1 MVLPP
6 MMPPQAPLPQAF
18 GPPPP
23 GVQPGNPMALLAS
36 LKALVGTPLKA
47 PEPLYR
53 PGYKPPKKPE
63 PDVVVAQGKKLHANA
78 RLWRHMIYT
87 TLMWADQRLT
97 GMFPEDQADREAGFQ
112 EEWVSPMLSAERNL
126 VIATTAAH
134 KLAFKAPSVR
144 DELKGWA
151 RRKEEAARW
160 LREEEAYKHV
170 VRGNATLEYD
180 EARLFTDYGMYV
192 SRDTLNPR
200 DAVCPVKSVLIDP
213 SQVHPIYRKDG
224 LDRVYRV
231 YRATPDE
238 IAENYGDFSDR
249 IWKKITADQADII
262 GVETE
267 LDVTEYWDTWY
278 RLVMVGD
285 TVVIEAAHE
294 YGDVPWTVQY
304 GNHGNPM
311 FTRTATDVAR
321 RVRGSWD
328 PQSTNWGTDRVSK
341 AVPYLYYHLKSH
353 ELYEAIAARIITSM
367 KKDINPPTIRYR
379 SNEAAEKP
387 MEQLDASPGAQ
398 NEAMLNEE
406 KIEAMPTVTGQT
418 ASMAMQM
425 VQQDMQ
431 AIMAPPQMRGALGGT
446 SNVTGVAQAESVD
459 AGLHLIAPLRDAY
472 QSAMSQKY
480 DRILRMLGNFGHM
493 ATYGNGEKTP
503 VMVPSKQGGAYEFDR
518 EIMEKVG
525 TRVAVTLTNVNPRT
539 WAPLAAAGESAVNAG
554 FLMRKDVREVM
565 TGETDFDAF
574 YEEWAEEQ
582 AMFMATTNPDFQKL
596 NMLAMIEEQIAEN
609 EGRPQIQASLQ
620 KMAGI
625 WQEMLQPPPQA
636 PPPQPG
642 MGGAP
647 QPPQPGALGP
657 NQPQGPMQGP
667 YPSPPGGISPG
678 GPGGI
683 SYPQMGAGP
692 GSGGQ
697 PVGRPY

>member
-1 MVLPP
+1 MVAPP
-6 MMPPQAPLPQAF
+6 LTPPPLPQAF

-23 GVQPGNPMALLAS
+23 GAQPGNPMALLAS
-36 LKALVGTPLKA
+36 LKGLVGTPLKA
-47 PEPLYR
+47 PEPIYR
-53 PGYKPPKKPE
+53 NGYKPPKKPE
-63 PDVVVAQGKKLHANA
+63 SSVVLAQGKKLHSNA
-78 RLWRHMIYT
+78 RLWRHMIFT
-87 TLMWADQRLT
+87 TLMWADQKLT
-97 GMFPEDQADREAGFQ
+97 GMFPEDEAERQAGFQ

-134 KLAFKAPSVR
+134 KLAFKSPSVR

-170 VRGNATLEYD
+170 TRGNSTLEYD
-180 EARLFTDYGMYV
+180 EARLFTDYGMYA

-213 SQVHPIYRKDG
+213 SQVHPVYDKDG
-224 LDRVYRV
+224 LARVYRV
-231 YRATPDE
+231 YQATQEE
-238 IAENYGDFSDR
+238 IAADYGDFSDR
-249 IWKKITADQADII
+249 IWKKIGAAQDEAI
-262 GVETE
+262 GNDTL
-267 LDVTEYWDTWY
+267 LDVTEFWDTWH
-278 RLVMVGD
+278 RLVMVGE
-285 TVVIEAAHE
+285 TVVIETAHE
-294 YGDVPWTVQY
+294 YGDTPWTVQY

-321 RVRGSWD
+321 RIGGSWQ
-328 PQSTNWGTDRVSK
+328 PQATAWGTDRVSK
-341 AVPYLYYHLKSH
+341 AVPYLYYHLKNH
-353 ELYEAIAARIITSM
+353 ELYEAIAARVVTGF

-387 MEQLDASPGAQ
+387 MAQLDASPGAT

-406 KIEAMPTVTGQT
+406 KIEALPTVNGQT
-418 ASMAMQM
+418 ATMAMQM

-493 ATYGNGEKTP
+493 ATYGNGAKTP
-503 VMVPSKQGGAYEFDR
+503 VMVPSKKGGAYEFDR

-525 TRVAVTLTNVNPRT
+525 TRVTVTLTNVNPRT
-539 WAPLAAAGESAVNAG
+539 WPQLAASGETAVNNG
-554 FLMRKDVREVM
+554 FLMRKDVREAM

-574 YEEWAEEQ
+574 YEEWQEEQ

-596 NMLAMIEEQIAEN
+596 NMLSIIEEQIAEN
-609 EGRPQIQASLQ
+609 EGRPDIQAGLQ
-620 KMAGI
+620 KMAAL
-625 WQEMLQPPPQA
+625 WEQMLQPPPQA
-636 PPPQPG
+636 PPQPG

-647 QPPQPGALGP
+647 QQPQPGGGQPLGP
-657 NQPQGPMQGP
+657 NQPQGAMQAP
-667 YPSPPGGISPG
+667 FPPPDGGIAPG

-692 GSGGQ
+692 GANGA